1 MAILYDWYENPG
13 ESDDSEEKGL
23 HPRIFLNGKVGTDK
37 LCRMIH
43 GRSSLSVGD
52 VKNAFEMLAQI
63 CGEELRE
70 GREVHIEGLGYFAP
84 ILRSTQ
90 KVTRSTKN
98 KWLKME
104 LKTIGFRPDARL
116 RGELVGVKGSRSKYA
131 RHSESLSVVEIDMR
145 LKEYFADHD
154 VMLRYDFQEVCCM
167 TRTTANRHLR
177 RLLEEGKLKN
187 IGKRMQPIY
196 VASAGYY
203 GNYFF
208 TDVQARGAYPVWA
221 KKRMEKVGITL
232 HTEPGDE
239 QVLKEG
245 TVDFVSFSYYSSRCI
260 TTDQEI
266 LAEEKAD
273 GNAVLEAVKNPYLKA
288 SEWGWA
294 IDPVGLRVTLN
305 TIYDRYEK
313 PMFIVENGLGAV
325 DTVEA
330 DGSIHDSYRIDYLR
344 AHIEQMEK
352 AVNEDGLPLM
362 GYTTWGPIDLVSAS
376 TGEMKKR
383 YGFIYVDKDND
394 GNGTLAR
401 SRKDSFYWYKK
412 VIASNGTDLA

>member
-70 GREVHIEGLGYFAP
+70 GREIHIEGLGYFAP

-98 KWLKME
+98 KWSKME

-116 RGELVGVKGSRSKYA
+116 RGELVGAKASRSKYA
-131 RHSESLSVVEIDMR
+131 RHSESLSEVEIDMR

-177 RLLEEGKLKN
+177 RLLEEGKLRN

-196 VASAGYY
+196 VAAAGYY
-203 GNYFF
+203 GVSR
-208 TDVQARGAYPVWA
+208 DV
-221 KKRMEKVGITL
+221 
-232 HTEPGDE
+232 
-239 QVLKEG
+239 
-245 TVDFVSFSYYSSRCI
+245 
-260 TTDQEI
+260 
-266 LAEEKAD
+266 
-273 GNAVLEAVKNPYLKA
+273 
-288 SEWGWA
+288 
-294 IDPVGLRVTLN
+294 LR
-305 TIYDRYEK
+305 R
-313 PMFIVENGLGAV
+313 
-325 DTVEA
+325 
-330 DGSIHDSYRIDYLR
+330 
-344 AHIEQMEK
+344 
-352 AVNEDGLPLM
+352 
-362 GYTTWGPIDLVSAS
+362 
-376 TGEMKKR
+376 
-383 YGFIYVDKDND
+383 
-394 GNGTLAR
+394 
-401 SRKDSFYWYKK
+401 
-412 VIASNGTDLA
+412 

>member
-98 KWLKME
+98 KWSKME

-116 RGELVGVKGSRSKYA
+116 RGELVGAKASRSKYA
-131 RHSESLSVVEIDMR
+131 RHSESLSEVEIDMR

-177 RLLEEGKLKN
+177 RLLEEGKLRN

-196 VASAGYY
+196 VAAAGYY
-203 GNYFF
+203 GVSR
-208 TDVQARGAYPVWA
+208 DV
-221 KKRMEKVGITL
+221 
-232 HTEPGDE
+232 
-239 QVLKEG
+239 
-245 TVDFVSFSYYSSRCI
+245 
-260 TTDQEI
+260 
-266 LAEEKAD
+266 
-273 GNAVLEAVKNPYLKA
+273 
-288 SEWGWA
+288 
-294 IDPVGLRVTLN
+294 LR
-305 TIYDRYEK
+305 R
-313 PMFIVENGLGAV
+313 
-325 DTVEA
+325 
-330 DGSIHDSYRIDYLR
+330 
-344 AHIEQMEK
+344 
-352 AVNEDGLPLM
+352 
-362 GYTTWGPIDLVSAS
+362 
-376 TGEMKKR
+376 
-383 YGFIYVDKDND
+383 
-394 GNGTLAR
+394 
-401 SRKDSFYWYKK
+401 
-412 VIASNGTDLA
+412 

>member
-70 GREVHIEGLGYFAP
+70 GREVHIERLGYFAP

-98 KWLKME
+98 KWSKME

-116 RGELVGVKGSRSKYA
+116 RGELVGAKASRSKYA
-131 RHSESLSVVEIDMR
+131 RHSESLSEVEIDMR
-145 LKEYFADHD
+145 LKEYFAEHD

-196 VASAGYY
+196 VAAAGYY
-203 GNYFF
+203 GVSR
-208 TDVQARGAYPVWA
+208 DV
-221 KKRMEKVGITL
+221 
-232 HTEPGDE
+232 
-239 QVLKEG
+239 
-245 TVDFVSFSYYSSRCI
+245 
-260 TTDQEI
+260 
-266 LAEEKAD
+266 
-273 GNAVLEAVKNPYLKA
+273 
-288 SEWGWA
+288 
-294 IDPVGLRVTLN
+294 LR
-305 TIYDRYEK
+305 R
-313 PMFIVENGLGAV
+313 
-325 DTVEA
+325 
-330 DGSIHDSYRIDYLR
+330 
-344 AHIEQMEK
+344 
-352 AVNEDGLPLM
+352 
-362 GYTTWGPIDLVSAS
+362 
-376 TGEMKKR
+376 
-383 YGFIYVDKDND
+383 
-394 GNGTLAR
+394 
-401 SRKDSFYWYKK
+401 
-412 VIASNGTDLA
+412 

>member
-98 KWLKME
+98 KWSKME

-116 RGELVGVKGSRSKYA
+116 RGELVGAKASRSKYA
-131 RHSESLSVVEIDMR
+131 RHSESLSEVEIDMR

-167 TRTTANRHLR
+167 TRTTVNRHLR
-177 RLLEEGKLKN
+177 RLLEEGKLRN

-196 VASAGYY
+196 VAAAGYY
-203 GNYFF
+203 GVSR
-208 TDVQARGAYPVWA
+208 DV
-221 KKRMEKVGITL
+221 
-232 HTEPGDE
+232 
-239 QVLKEG
+239 
-245 TVDFVSFSYYSSRCI
+245 
-260 TTDQEI
+260 
-266 LAEEKAD
+266 
-273 GNAVLEAVKNPYLKA
+273 
-288 SEWGWA
+288 
-294 IDPVGLRVTLN
+294 LR
-305 TIYDRYEK
+305 R
-313 PMFIVENGLGAV
+313 
-325 DTVEA
+325 
-330 DGSIHDSYRIDYLR
+330 
-344 AHIEQMEK
+344 
-352 AVNEDGLPLM
+352 
-362 GYTTWGPIDLVSAS
+362 
-376 TGEMKKR
+376 
-383 YGFIYVDKDND
+383 
-394 GNGTLAR
+394 
-401 SRKDSFYWYKK
+401 
-412 VIASNGTDLA
+412 

>member
-70 GREVHIEGLGYFAP
+70 GREVHIEGLGYFDP

-98 KWLKME
+98 KWSKME

-116 RGELVGVKGSRSKYA
+116 RGELVGAKASRSKYA
-131 RHSESLSVVEIDMR
+131 RHSESLSEVEIDMR

-196 VASAGYY
+196 VAAAGYY
-203 GNYFF
+203 GVSR
-208 TDVQARGAYPVWA
+208 DV
-221 KKRMEKVGITL
+221 
-232 HTEPGDE
+232 
-239 QVLKEG
+239 
-245 TVDFVSFSYYSSRCI
+245 
-260 TTDQEI
+260 
-266 LAEEKAD
+266 
-273 GNAVLEAVKNPYLKA
+273 
-288 SEWGWA
+288 
-294 IDPVGLRVTLN
+294 LR
-305 TIYDRYEK
+305 R
-313 PMFIVENGLGAV
+313 
-325 DTVEA
+325 
-330 DGSIHDSYRIDYLR
+330 
-344 AHIEQMEK
+344 
-352 AVNEDGLPLM
+352 
-362 GYTTWGPIDLVSAS
+362 
-376 TGEMKKR
+376 
-383 YGFIYVDKDND
+383 
-394 GNGTLAR
+394 
-401 SRKDSFYWYKK
+401 
-412 VIASNGTDLA
+412 

>member
-98 KWLKME
+98 KWSKME

-116 RGELVGVKGSRSKYA
+116 RGELVGAKASRSKYA
-131 RHSESLSVVEIDMR
+131 RHSESLSEVEIDMR

-167 TRTTANRHLR
+167 TRTTVNRHLR

-196 VASAGYY
+196 VAAAGYY
-203 GNYFF
+203 GVSR
-208 TDVQARGAYPVWA
+208 DV
-221 KKRMEKVGITL
+221 
-232 HTEPGDE
+232 
-239 QVLKEG
+239 
-245 TVDFVSFSYYSSRCI
+245 
-260 TTDQEI
+260 
-266 LAEEKAD
+266 
-273 GNAVLEAVKNPYLKA
+273 
-288 SEWGWA
+288 
-294 IDPVGLRVTLN
+294 LR
-305 TIYDRYEK
+305 R
-313 PMFIVENGLGAV
+313 
-325 DTVEA
+325 
-330 DGSIHDSYRIDYLR
+330 
-344 AHIEQMEK
+344 
-352 AVNEDGLPLM
+352 
-362 GYTTWGPIDLVSAS
+362 
-376 TGEMKKR
+376 
-383 YGFIYVDKDND
+383 
-394 GNGTLAR
+394 
-401 SRKDSFYWYKK
+401 
-412 VIASNGTDLA
+412 

>member
-131 RHSESLSVVEIDMR
+131 RHSESLSEVEIDMR
-145 LKEYFADHD
+145 LKEYFVVIACTLVGSAH
-154 VMLRYDFQEVCCM
+154 
-167 TRTTANRHLR
+167 H
-177 RLLEEGKLKN
+177 LLEGMKFGTLF
-187 IGKRMQPIY
+187 IDD
-196 VASAGYY
+196 AGRLYCP
-203 GNYFF
+203 
-208 TDVQARGAYPVWA
+208 R
-221 KKRMEKVGITL
+221 
-232 HTEPGDE
+232 
-239 QVLKEG
+239 
-245 TVDFVSFSYYSSRCI
+245 
-260 TTDQEI
+260 
-266 LAEEKAD
+266 
-273 GNAVLEAVKNPYLKA
+273 
-288 SEWGWA
+288 
-294 IDPVGLRVTLN
+294 LRL
-305 TIYDRYEK
+305 
-313 PMFIVENGLGAV
+313 P
-325 DTVEA
+325 
-330 DGSIHDSYRIDYLR
+330 DSY
-344 AHIEQMEK
+344 
-352 AVNEDGLPLM
+352 LPGQPL
-362 GYTTWGPIDLVSAS
+362 Y
-376 TGEMKKR
+376 
-383 YGFIYVDKDND
+383 
-394 GNGTLAR
+394 R
-401 SRKDSFYWYKK
+401 SQGKP
-412 VIASNGTDLA
+412 

>member
-98 KWLKME
+98 KWSKME

-116 RGELVGVKGSRSKYA
+116 RGELVGAKASRSKYA
-131 RHSESLSVVEIDMR
+131 RHSESLSEVEIDMR

-177 RLLEEGKLKN
+177 RLLEEGKLRN

-196 VASAGYY
+196 VAAAGYY
-203 GNYFF
+203 VVSR
-208 TDVQARGAYPVWA
+208 DV
-221 KKRMEKVGITL
+221 
-232 HTEPGDE
+232 
-239 QVLKEG
+239 
-245 TVDFVSFSYYSSRCI
+245 
-260 TTDQEI
+260 
-266 LAEEKAD
+266 
-273 GNAVLEAVKNPYLKA
+273 
-288 SEWGWA
+288 
-294 IDPVGLRVTLN
+294 LR
-305 TIYDRYEK
+305 R
-313 PMFIVENGLGAV
+313 
-325 DTVEA
+325 
-330 DGSIHDSYRIDYLR
+330 
-344 AHIEQMEK
+344 
-352 AVNEDGLPLM
+352 
-362 GYTTWGPIDLVSAS
+362 
-376 TGEMKKR
+376 
-383 YGFIYVDKDND
+383 
-394 GNGTLAR
+394 
-401 SRKDSFYWYKK
+401 
-412 VIASNGTDLA
+412 

>member
-98 KWLKME
+98 KWSKME

-116 RGELVGVKGSRSKYA
+116 RGELVGAKASRSKYA
-131 RHSESLSVVEIDMR
+131 RHSESLSEVEIDMR

-177 RLLEEGKLKN
+177 RLLEEGKLRN

-196 VASAGYY
+196 VAAAGYY
-203 GNYFF
+203 GGSR
-208 TDVQARGAYPVWA
+208 DV
-221 KKRMEKVGITL
+221 
-232 HTEPGDE
+232 
-239 QVLKEG
+239 
-245 TVDFVSFSYYSSRCI
+245 
-260 TTDQEI
+260 
-266 LAEEKAD
+266 
-273 GNAVLEAVKNPYLKA
+273 
-288 SEWGWA
+288 
-294 IDPVGLRVTLN
+294 LR
-305 TIYDRYEK
+305 R
-313 PMFIVENGLGAV
+313 
-325 DTVEA
+325 
-330 DGSIHDSYRIDYLR
+330 
-344 AHIEQMEK
+344 
-352 AVNEDGLPLM
+352 
-362 GYTTWGPIDLVSAS
+362 
-376 TGEMKKR
+376 
-383 YGFIYVDKDND
+383 
-394 GNGTLAR
+394 
-401 SRKDSFYWYKK
+401 
-412 VIASNGTDLA
+412 

>member
-13 ESDDSEEKGL
+13 GSDDSEEKGL

-98 KWLKME
+98 KWSKME

-116 RGELVGVKGSRSKYA
+116 RGELVGAKASRSKYA
-131 RHSESLSVVEIDMR
+131 RHSESLSEVEIDMR

-177 RLLEEGKLKN
+177 RLLEEGKLRN

-196 VASAGYY
+196 VAAAGYY
-203 GNYFF
+203 GVSR
-208 TDVQARGAYPVWA
+208 DV
-221 KKRMEKVGITL
+221 
-232 HTEPGDE
+232 
-239 QVLKEG
+239 
-245 TVDFVSFSYYSSRCI
+245 
-260 TTDQEI
+260 
-266 LAEEKAD
+266 
-273 GNAVLEAVKNPYLKA
+273 
-288 SEWGWA
+288 
-294 IDPVGLRVTLN
+294 LR
-305 TIYDRYEK
+305 R
-313 PMFIVENGLGAV
+313 
-325 DTVEA
+325 
-330 DGSIHDSYRIDYLR
+330 
-344 AHIEQMEK
+344 
-352 AVNEDGLPLM
+352 
-362 GYTTWGPIDLVSAS
+362 
-376 TGEMKKR
+376 
-383 YGFIYVDKDND
+383 
-394 GNGTLAR
+394 
-401 SRKDSFYWYKK
+401 
-412 VIASNGTDLA
+412 

>member
-1 MAILYDWYENPG
+1 MVILYDWYENPG

-98 KWLKME
+98 KWSKME

-116 RGELVGVKGSRSKYA
+116 RGELVGAKASRSKYA
-131 RHSESLSVVEIDMR
+131 RHSESLSAVEIDMR

-177 RLLEEGKLKN
+177 RLLEEGKLRN

-196 VASAGYY
+196 VAAAGYY
-203 GNYFF
+203 GVSR
-208 TDVQARGAYPVWA
+208 DV
-221 KKRMEKVGITL
+221 
-232 HTEPGDE
+232 
-239 QVLKEG
+239 
-245 TVDFVSFSYYSSRCI
+245 
-260 TTDQEI
+260 
-266 LAEEKAD
+266 
-273 GNAVLEAVKNPYLKA
+273 
-288 SEWGWA
+288 
-294 IDPVGLRVTLN
+294 LR
-305 TIYDRYEK
+305 R
-313 PMFIVENGLGAV
+313 
-325 DTVEA
+325 
-330 DGSIHDSYRIDYLR
+330 
-344 AHIEQMEK
+344 
-352 AVNEDGLPLM
+352 
-362 GYTTWGPIDLVSAS
+362 
-376 TGEMKKR
+376 
-383 YGFIYVDKDND
+383 
-394 GNGTLAR
+394 
-401 SRKDSFYWYKK
+401 
-412 VIASNGTDLA
+412 

>member
-23 HPRIFLNGKVGTDK
+23 HPRIFLNGKVETDK

-52 VKNAFEMLAQI
+52 VKNAFEILAQI

-98 KWLKME
+98 KWSKME

-116 RGELVGVKGSRSKYA
+116 RGELVGAKASRSKYA
-131 RHSESLSVVEIDMR
+131 RHSESLSEVEIDMR

-177 RLLEEGKLKN
+177 RLLEEGKLRN

-196 VASAGYY
+196 VAAAGYY
-203 GNYFF
+203 GVSR
-208 TDVQARGAYPVWA
+208 DV
-221 KKRMEKVGITL
+221 
-232 HTEPGDE
+232 
-239 QVLKEG
+239 
-245 TVDFVSFSYYSSRCI
+245 
-260 TTDQEI
+260 
-266 LAEEKAD
+266 
-273 GNAVLEAVKNPYLKA
+273 
-288 SEWGWA
+288 
-294 IDPVGLRVTLN
+294 LR
-305 TIYDRYEK
+305 R
-313 PMFIVENGLGAV
+313 
-325 DTVEA
+325 
-330 DGSIHDSYRIDYLR
+330 
-344 AHIEQMEK
+344 
-352 AVNEDGLPLM
+352 
-362 GYTTWGPIDLVSAS
+362 
-376 TGEMKKR
+376 
-383 YGFIYVDKDND
+383 
-394 GNGTLAR
+394 
-401 SRKDSFYWYKK
+401 
-412 VIASNGTDLA
+412 

>member
-98 KWLKME
+98 KWSKME

-116 RGELVGVKGSRSKYA
+116 RGELVGVKGVKASRSKYA
-131 RHSESLSVVEIDMR
+131 RHSESLSEVEIDMR
-145 LKEYFADHD
+145 LKEYFAEHD

-196 VASAGYY
+196 VAAAGYY
-203 GNYFF
+203 GVSR
-208 TDVQARGAYPVWA
+208 DV
-221 KKRMEKVGITL
+221 
-232 HTEPGDE
+232 
-239 QVLKEG
+239 
-245 TVDFVSFSYYSSRCI
+245 
-260 TTDQEI
+260 
-266 LAEEKAD
+266 
-273 GNAVLEAVKNPYLKA
+273 
-288 SEWGWA
+288 
-294 IDPVGLRVTLN
+294 LR
-305 TIYDRYEK
+305 R
-313 PMFIVENGLGAV
+313 
-325 DTVEA
+325 
-330 DGSIHDSYRIDYLR
+330 
-344 AHIEQMEK
+344 
-352 AVNEDGLPLM
+352 
-362 GYTTWGPIDLVSAS
+362 
-376 TGEMKKR
+376 
-383 YGFIYVDKDND
+383 
-394 GNGTLAR
+394 
-401 SRKDSFYWYKK
+401 
-412 VIASNGTDLA
+412 

>member
-98 KWLKME
+98 KWSKME

-116 RGELVGVKGSRSKYA
+116 RGELRGAKVSRSKYA
-131 RHSESLSVVEIDMR
+131 RHSESLSEVEIDMR
-145 LKEYFADHD
+145 LKEYFVDHD

-177 RLLEEGKLKN
+177 RLQEEGKLKN

-203 GNYFF
+203 GVSR
-208 TDVQARGAYPVWA
+208 DV
-221 KKRMEKVGITL
+221 
-232 HTEPGDE
+232 
-239 QVLKEG
+239 
-245 TVDFVSFSYYSSRCI
+245 
-260 TTDQEI
+260 
-266 LAEEKAD
+266 
-273 GNAVLEAVKNPYLKA
+273 
-288 SEWGWA
+288 
-294 IDPVGLRVTLN
+294 LR
-305 TIYDRYEK
+305 R
-313 PMFIVENGLGAV
+313 
-325 DTVEA
+325 
-330 DGSIHDSYRIDYLR
+330 
-344 AHIEQMEK
+344 
-352 AVNEDGLPLM
+352 
-362 GYTTWGPIDLVSAS
+362 
-376 TGEMKKR
+376 
-383 YGFIYVDKDND
+383 
-394 GNGTLAR
+394 
-401 SRKDSFYWYKK
+401 
-412 VIASNGTDLA
+412 

>member
-63 CGEELRE
+63 FGEELRE

-98 KWLKME
+98 KWSKME

-116 RGELVGVKGSRSKYA
+116 RGELVGAKASRSKYA
-131 RHSESLSVVEIDMR
+131 RHSESLSEVEIDMR

-203 GNYFF
+203 GVSR
-208 TDVQARGAYPVWA
+208 DV
-221 KKRMEKVGITL
+221 
-232 HTEPGDE
+232 
-239 QVLKEG
+239 
-245 TVDFVSFSYYSSRCI
+245 
-260 TTDQEI
+260 
-266 LAEEKAD
+266 
-273 GNAVLEAVKNPYLKA
+273 
-288 SEWGWA
+288 
-294 IDPVGLRVTLN
+294 LR
-305 TIYDRYEK
+305 R
-313 PMFIVENGLGAV
+313 
-325 DTVEA
+325 
-330 DGSIHDSYRIDYLR
+330 
-344 AHIEQMEK
+344 
-352 AVNEDGLPLM
+352 
-362 GYTTWGPIDLVSAS
+362 
-376 TGEMKKR
+376 
-383 YGFIYVDKDND
+383 
-394 GNGTLAR
+394 
-401 SRKDSFYWYKK
+401 
-412 VIASNGTDLA
+412 

>member
-98 KWLKME
+98 KWSKME

-116 RGELVGVKGSRSKYA
+116 RGELVGAKASRSKYA
-131 RHSESLSVVEIDMR
+131 RHSESLSAVEIDMR

-203 GNYFF
+203 GVSR
-208 TDVQARGAYPVWA
+208 DV
-221 KKRMEKVGITL
+221 
-232 HTEPGDE
+232 
-239 QVLKEG
+239 
-245 TVDFVSFSYYSSRCI
+245 
-260 TTDQEI
+260 
-266 LAEEKAD
+266 
-273 GNAVLEAVKNPYLKA
+273 
-288 SEWGWA
+288 
-294 IDPVGLRVTLN
+294 LR
-305 TIYDRYEK
+305 R
-313 PMFIVENGLGAV
+313 
-325 DTVEA
+325 
-330 DGSIHDSYRIDYLR
+330 
-344 AHIEQMEK
+344 
-352 AVNEDGLPLM
+352 
-362 GYTTWGPIDLVSAS
+362 
-376 TGEMKKR
+376 
-383 YGFIYVDKDND
+383 
-394 GNGTLAR
+394 
-401 SRKDSFYWYKK
+401 
-412 VIASNGTDLA
+412 

>member
-98 KWLKME
+98 KWSKME

-116 RGELVGVKGSRSKYA
+116 RGELVGAKASRSKYA
-131 RHSESLSVVEIDMR
+131 RHSESLSEVEIDMR
-145 LKEYFADHD
+145 LKEYFADHN

-177 RLLEEGKLKN
+177 RLLEEGKLRN

-196 VASAGYY
+196 VAAAGYY
-203 GNYFF
+203 GVSR
-208 TDVQARGAYPVWA
+208 DV
-221 KKRMEKVGITL
+221 
-232 HTEPGDE
+232 
-239 QVLKEG
+239 
-245 TVDFVSFSYYSSRCI
+245 
-260 TTDQEI
+260 
-266 LAEEKAD
+266 
-273 GNAVLEAVKNPYLKA
+273 
-288 SEWGWA
+288 
-294 IDPVGLRVTLN
+294 LR
-305 TIYDRYEK
+305 R
-313 PMFIVENGLGAV
+313 
-325 DTVEA
+325 
-330 DGSIHDSYRIDYLR
+330 
-344 AHIEQMEK
+344 
-352 AVNEDGLPLM
+352 
-362 GYTTWGPIDLVSAS
+362 
-376 TGEMKKR
+376 
-383 YGFIYVDKDND
+383 
-394 GNGTLAR
+394 
-401 SRKDSFYWYKK
+401 
-412 VIASNGTDLA
+412 

>member
-98 KWLKME
+98 KWSKME

-116 RGELVGVKGSRSKYA
+116 RGELVGVKASQSKYA
-131 RHSESLSVVEIDMR
+131 RHSESLSEVEIDMR

-203 GNYFF
+203 GVSR
-208 TDVQARGAYPVWA
+208 DV
-221 KKRMEKVGITL
+221 
-232 HTEPGDE
+232 
-239 QVLKEG
+239 
-245 TVDFVSFSYYSSRCI
+245 
-260 TTDQEI
+260 
-266 LAEEKAD
+266 
-273 GNAVLEAVKNPYLKA
+273 
-288 SEWGWA
+288 
-294 IDPVGLRVTLN
+294 LR
-305 TIYDRYEK
+305 R
-313 PMFIVENGLGAV
+313 
-325 DTVEA
+325 
-330 DGSIHDSYRIDYLR
+330 
-344 AHIEQMEK
+344 
-352 AVNEDGLPLM
+352 
-362 GYTTWGPIDLVSAS
+362 
-376 TGEMKKR
+376 
-383 YGFIYVDKDND
+383 
-394 GNGTLAR
+394 
-401 SRKDSFYWYKK
+401 
-412 VIASNGTDLA
+412 

>member
-116 RGELVGVKGSRSKYA
+116 RGELRGAKVSRSKYA
-131 RHSESLSVVEIDMR
+131 RHSESLSAVEIDMR

-177 RLLEEGKLKN
+177 RLLEEGKLRN

-196 VASAGYY
+196 VAAAGYY
-203 GNYFF
+203 GVSR
-208 TDVQARGAYPVWA
+208 DVLWR
-221 KKRMEKVGITL
+221 
-232 HTEPGDE
+232 
-239 QVLKEG
+239 
-245 TVDFVSFSYYSSRCI
+245 
-260 TTDQEI
+260 
-266 LAEEKAD
+266 
-273 GNAVLEAVKNPYLKA
+273 
-288 SEWGWA
+288 
-294 IDPVGLRVTLN
+294 
-305 TIYDRYEK
+305 
-313 PMFIVENGLGAV
+313 
-325 DTVEA
+325 
-330 DGSIHDSYRIDYLR
+330 
-344 AHIEQMEK
+344 
-352 AVNEDGLPLM
+352 
-362 GYTTWGPIDLVSAS
+362 
-376 TGEMKKR
+376 
-383 YGFIYVDKDND
+383 
-394 GNGTLAR
+394 
-401 SRKDSFYWYKK
+401 
-412 VIASNGTDLA
+412 

>member
-52 VKNAFEMLAQI
+52 VKNTFEMLAQI

-98 KWLKME
+98 KWSKME

-116 RGELVGVKGSRSKYA
+116 RGELVGAKASRSKYA
-131 RHSESLSVVEIDMR
+131 RHSESLSEVEIDMR

-177 RLLEEGKLKN
+177 RLLEEGKLRN

-196 VASAGYY
+196 VAAAGYY
-203 GNYFF
+203 GVSR
-208 TDVQARGAYPVWA
+208 DV
-221 KKRMEKVGITL
+221 
-232 HTEPGDE
+232 
-239 QVLKEG
+239 
-245 TVDFVSFSYYSSRCI
+245 
-260 TTDQEI
+260 
-266 LAEEKAD
+266 
-273 GNAVLEAVKNPYLKA
+273 
-288 SEWGWA
+288 
-294 IDPVGLRVTLN
+294 LR
-305 TIYDRYEK
+305 R
-313 PMFIVENGLGAV
+313 
-325 DTVEA
+325 
-330 DGSIHDSYRIDYLR
+330 
-344 AHIEQMEK
+344 
-352 AVNEDGLPLM
+352 
-362 GYTTWGPIDLVSAS
+362 
-376 TGEMKKR
+376 
-383 YGFIYVDKDND
+383 
-394 GNGTLAR
+394 
-401 SRKDSFYWYKK
+401 
-412 VIASNGTDLA
+412 

>member
-98 KWLKME
+98 KWSKME

-116 RGELVGVKGSRSKYA
+116 RGELVGAKASRSKYA
-131 RHSESLSVVEIDMR
+131 RHSESLSEVEIDMR

-177 RLLEEGKLKN
+177 RLLEEGKLRN

-196 VASAGYY
+196 VAAGGYY
-203 GNYFF
+203 GVSR
-208 TDVQARGAYPVWA
+208 DV
-221 KKRMEKVGITL
+221 
-232 HTEPGDE
+232 
-239 QVLKEG
+239 
-245 TVDFVSFSYYSSRCI
+245 
-260 TTDQEI
+260 
-266 LAEEKAD
+266 
-273 GNAVLEAVKNPYLKA
+273 
-288 SEWGWA
+288 
-294 IDPVGLRVTLN
+294 LR
-305 TIYDRYEK
+305 R
-313 PMFIVENGLGAV
+313 
-325 DTVEA
+325 
-330 DGSIHDSYRIDYLR
+330 
-344 AHIEQMEK
+344 
-352 AVNEDGLPLM
+352 
-362 GYTTWGPIDLVSAS
+362 
-376 TGEMKKR
+376 
-383 YGFIYVDKDND
+383 
-394 GNGTLAR
+394 
-401 SRKDSFYWYKK
+401 
-412 VIASNGTDLA
+412 

>member
-98 KWLKME
+98 KWSKME

-116 RGELVGVKGSRSKYA
+116 RGELVGAKASRSKYA
-131 RHSESLSVVEIDMR
+131 RHSESLSEVEIDMR

-196 VASAGYY
+196 VDSAGYY
-203 GNYFF
+203 GVSR
-208 TDVQARGAYPVWA
+208 DV
-221 KKRMEKVGITL
+221 
-232 HTEPGDE
+232 
-239 QVLKEG
+239 
-245 TVDFVSFSYYSSRCI
+245 
-260 TTDQEI
+260 
-266 LAEEKAD
+266 
-273 GNAVLEAVKNPYLKA
+273 
-288 SEWGWA
+288 
-294 IDPVGLRVTLN
+294 LR
-305 TIYDRYEK
+305 R
-313 PMFIVENGLGAV
+313 
-325 DTVEA
+325 
-330 DGSIHDSYRIDYLR
+330 
-344 AHIEQMEK
+344 
-352 AVNEDGLPLM
+352 
-362 GYTTWGPIDLVSAS
+362 
-376 TGEMKKR
+376 
-383 YGFIYVDKDND
+383 
-394 GNGTLAR
+394 
-401 SRKDSFYWYKK
+401 
-412 VIASNGTDLA
+412 

>member
-98 KWLKME
+98 KWSKME
-104 LKTIGFRPDARL
+104 LKTIGFRPDTRL
-116 RGELVGVKGSRSKYA
+116 RGELVGVKASRSKYA
-131 RHSESLSVVEIDMR
+131 RHSESLSAVEIDMR

-177 RLLEEGKLKN
+177 RLLEEGKLRN

-196 VASAGYY
+196 VAAAGYY
-203 GNYFF
+203 GVSR
-208 TDVQARGAYPVWA
+208 DV
-221 KKRMEKVGITL
+221 
-232 HTEPGDE
+232 
-239 QVLKEG
+239 
-245 TVDFVSFSYYSSRCI
+245 
-260 TTDQEI
+260 
-266 LAEEKAD
+266 
-273 GNAVLEAVKNPYLKA
+273 
-288 SEWGWA
+288 
-294 IDPVGLRVTLN
+294 LR
-305 TIYDRYEK
+305 R
-313 PMFIVENGLGAV
+313 
-325 DTVEA
+325 
-330 DGSIHDSYRIDYLR
+330 
-344 AHIEQMEK
+344 
-352 AVNEDGLPLM
+352 
-362 GYTTWGPIDLVSAS
+362 
-376 TGEMKKR
+376 
-383 YGFIYVDKDND
+383 
-394 GNGTLAR
+394 
-401 SRKDSFYWYKK
+401 
-412 VIASNGTDLA
+412 

>member
-1 MAILYDWYENPG
+1 MLYDWYENPG

-98 KWLKME
+98 KWSKME

-116 RGELVGVKGSRSKYA
+116 RGELVGAKASRSKYA
-131 RHSESLSVVEIDMR
+131 RHSESLSEVEIDMR

-177 RLLEEGKLKN
+177 RLLEEGKLRN

-196 VASAGYY
+196 VAAAGYY
-203 GNYFF
+203 GVSR
-208 TDVQARGAYPVWA
+208 DV
-221 KKRMEKVGITL
+221 
-232 HTEPGDE
+232 
-239 QVLKEG
+239 
-245 TVDFVSFSYYSSRCI
+245 
-260 TTDQEI
+260 
-266 LAEEKAD
+266 
-273 GNAVLEAVKNPYLKA
+273 
-288 SEWGWA
+288 
-294 IDPVGLRVTLN
+294 LR
-305 TIYDRYEK
+305 R
-313 PMFIVENGLGAV
+313 
-325 DTVEA
+325 
-330 DGSIHDSYRIDYLR
+330 
-344 AHIEQMEK
+344 
-352 AVNEDGLPLM
+352 
-362 GYTTWGPIDLVSAS
+362 
-376 TGEMKKR
+376 
-383 YGFIYVDKDND
+383 
-394 GNGTLAR
+394 
-401 SRKDSFYWYKK
+401 
-412 VIASNGTDLA
+412 